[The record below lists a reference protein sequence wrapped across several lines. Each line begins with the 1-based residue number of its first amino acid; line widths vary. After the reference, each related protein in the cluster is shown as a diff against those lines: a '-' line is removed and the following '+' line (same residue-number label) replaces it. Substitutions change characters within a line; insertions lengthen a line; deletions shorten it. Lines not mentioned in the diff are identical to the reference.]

1 MGVRLDLRAG
11 RRPSC
16 YCRDSGSRLAGA
28 RNGQAA
34 GSDPGC
40 GDRAQPGERLGRRG
54 AAPSIGRPVIEHWN
68 GHRWSVSKLPT
79 GLSGAGRG
87 AERQQLEQRAT
98 RIQEPAGD
106 GHGGLWLTTGWD
118 STGVPPHLIHFA
130 GSKLVRLSMPTRNGR
145 YVGVFSLANIPRTTS
160 VWGVGAL
167 TGLGFLGANTGVV
180 LKYGR

>member
-1 MGVRLDLRAG
+1 MGGRSGMGVRLDLRAG

-87 AERQQLEQRAT
+87 AERQQLEQRLGLRRYLSRERRLRAALE
-98 RIQEPAGD
+98 RSSVAGD
-106 GHGGLWLTTGWD
+106 ET
-118 STGVPPHLIHFA
+118 
-130 GSKLVRLSMPTRNGR
+130 LVRADLCGGR
-145 YVGVFSLANIPRTTS
+145 RGPEPLECLGVQLGERLCPALQRT
-160 VWGVGAL
+160 
-167 TGLGFLGANTGVV
+167 
-180 LKYGR
+180 